1 MIIGIGTD
9 IVSVKRVEGIYQR
22 HENFL
27 AKIFTQRE
35 QEYFSKKGNKI
46 ESVSAGFAAKESVAK
61 ALGTGF
67 RQFSMLDVEIL
78 HDHLDAPFVRL
89 HGGAK
94 ELAIKKNVNNIKSKL
109 VAKIYML

>member
-1 MIIGIGTD
+1 MIIGMSAD

-46 ESVSAGFAAKESVAK
+46 ESVSAGCCKRVGCK

-67 RQFSMLDVEIL
+67 RQFPCWMWKFYTIIWM
-78 HDHLDAPFVRL
+78 HLLSDLWRSKRTC
-89 HGGAK
+89 HK
-94 ELAIKKNVNNIKSKL
+94 EKCEQ
-109 VAKIYML
+109 Y